1 MADPETPAQPTG
13 PAEPLPEVTATAA
26 RVARLA
32 LAAPPRAGTTRVVG
46 VDGPSGSGKTTLA
59 AAVAHA
65 LGGTGGTGE
74 PAPVV
79 HLDDVYPGWDGLADA
94 VPRLLEWVLQ
104 PLAAGLPARYRR
116 FDWPADEYAEWHDVP
131 AAAAGAL
138 VVEGVTCGA
147 RACAPYLSLLVWV
160 EAPRDLRF
168 RRGMERDGEAYRP
181 YWERWARQEDAHF
194 AAEDTRRR
202 ADVVVDGSG

>member
-1 MADPETPAQPTG
+1 MANPETPPDLT
-13 PAEPLPEVTATAA
+13 LPQVAVTAA

-32 LAAPPRAGTTRVVG
+32 LAAPPRAGATRVVG
-46 VDGPSGSGKTTLA
+46 VDGPSGAGKTTLA
-59 AAVAHA
+59 AAVAGA
-65 LGGTGGTGE
+65 LGEAG

-79 HLDDVYPGWDGLADA
+79 HLDDIYPGWDGLADA
-94 VPRLLEWVLQ
+94 VPRLLEWVLE
-104 PLAAGLPARYRR
+104 PLSAGLPARYRR
-116 FDWPADEYAEWHDVP
+116 FDWPADEYAEWHAVATDG
-131 AAAAGAL
+131 ARAL

-160 EAPRDLRF
+160 DAPRDLRF

-202 ADVVVDGSG
+202 ADVVVDGAR